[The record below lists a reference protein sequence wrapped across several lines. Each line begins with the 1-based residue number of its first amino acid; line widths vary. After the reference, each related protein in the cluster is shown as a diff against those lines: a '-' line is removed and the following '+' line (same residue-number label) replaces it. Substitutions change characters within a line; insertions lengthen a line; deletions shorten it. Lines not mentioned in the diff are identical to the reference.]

1 MPDSIERNRHRRVI
15 RRASL
20 WERITS
26 WPSNKLTEIQEDWA
40 LNDWD
45 SIYKKL
51 SWPVS
56 LFLNGLSIS
65 LRLSYWFG
73 TSKYDPVFNPR
84 MSTFELWIALFEW
97 ILLILSIANAI
108 FVYMSVKEYQ
118 MFEHDIDSRPNSP
131 NAYLK
136 EIGDTN
142 YWISS
147 FPGSIIYGL
156 YSRLFDETVINEERQ
171 YVWVIRTW
179 DPPIFFLNIFCYYS
193 PAQVLIL
200 QYLDADN
207 YQHILLAA
215 AFVGFNLKMVIKI
228 YEELIKDKQ
237 LIAGEIMNEYNK
249 KLVYPHLFV
258 RKFEIGTQTNPVSTW
273 ELEGYG

>member
-15 RRASL
+15 RRAPL

-26 WPSNKLTEIQEDWA
+26 WPGNKLAELQEDWA

-51 SWPVS
+51 SWPAS

-65 LRLSYWFG
+65 LRLGYWFDS
-73 TSKYDPVFNPR
+73 SKYDPVFNPR
-84 MSTFELWIALFEW
+84 MTTFALWLAFFEW
-97 ILLILSIANAI
+97 TLLVLSIANAI
-108 FVYMSVKEYQ
+108 FVYMSFKEYQ
-118 MFEHDIDSRPNSP
+118 MFEHDFDSRPNSP

-142 YWISS
+142 YWTSS
-147 FPGSIIYGL
+147 FPGNIIYGL
-156 YSRLFDETVINEERQ
+156 YSWIFDDAISNEERH

-215 AFVGFNLKMVIKI
+215 AFVGFNLKLVVKA

-258 RKFEIGTQTNPVSTW
+258 RKFEI
-273 ELEGYG
+273 